1 MKYPCLVPAQFCKT
15 DIEVCIEQEGVNKY
29 GEPLEEVR
37 WTGKANYQDEG
48 KTVLTAE
55 KKLIQLSGCAL
66 IPGDIA
72 PQLPTIS
79 GGTIKVYGVER
90 HIYKGTK
97 SRNPDGTVNF
107 TRLDVM

>member
-1 MKYPCLVPAQFCKT
+1 MKYPCLVPAQFCNT

-55 KKLIQLSGCAL
+55 KKLIQHSG
-66 IPGDIA
+66 
-72 PQLPTIS
+72 
-79 GGTIKVYGVER
+79 
-90 HIYKGTK
+90 
-97 SRNPDGTVNF
+97 
-107 TRLDVM
+107 